1 MVSASVP
8 AVESSAGPGR
18 FTALQIALIVALSLP
33 WLNPFALRP
42 APAVVQSLLSVLGLA
57 CLLLLPLRRGGLA
70 TLAGVVAWA
79 WLLSALLS
87 SGLGLLQ
94 YFGLSGA
101 WSPWVNSTLAG
112 EAFANLRQR
121 NHFASL
127 VNIGL
132 MSLLWLASNRQPNT
146 DSPKQVGRPALPLR
160 WLGLLF
166 AAVLLG
172 AGNAASSSRTGLL
185 QLCLALALWLLLWR
199 SSTRTEV
206 RKLLLAAA
214 LSYLG
219 AACLLPLLAG
229 LGFGETGIL
238 SRLQDTQLMCQSRL
252 IMWRNVLH
260 LIGLQPWSG
269 WGWGELDYAHFI
281 TLYPGARF
289 CDILDNA
296 HNLPLHLA
304 VELGLPAALLL
315 CGAALLLIAR
325 AKPWAE
331 QHSTRQLAW
340 GVLGVIALHSL
351 LEYPLWYGP
360 FQLAAGLSL
369 LLLWLSR
376 AAASN
381 SADHLLAGP
390 YSSSSGWR
398 LRSALAL
405 GLVAGAAYA
414 AIDYARVLQFYL
426 PASARTRLFSEPSLS
441 SAHRSWLFG
450 HWLDF
455 AQATSTPVDAGNATR
470 MQELNEAILHLSPEP
485 RVIERIIRS
494 AALLQRFDVAWF
506 YLQRYQAAFP
516 AEYADWQKRDKQP

>member
-1 MVSASVP
+1 MVSP
-8 AVESSAGPGR
+8 SAGVIEPPAGLER
-18 FTALQIALIVALSLP
+18 FTALQIALIVALALP

-57 CLLLLPLRRGGLA
+57 CLLLLPLRRAGLV
-70 TLAGVVAWA
+70 TLTGVIAWA
-79 WLLSALLS
+79 WLLAALLS

-121 NHFASL
+121 NHFATL

-132 MSLLWLASNRQPNT
+132 MSLLWLASHRPPNT
-146 DSPKQVGRPALPLR
+146 DSPEQVARPALRLR
-160 WLGLLF
+160 SPGLLF

-185 QLCLALALWLLLWR
+185 QLCLALALWLLFWR
-199 SSTRTEV
+199 ASQPTGV

-219 AACLLPLLAG
+219 SAGLLPLVTG

-304 VELGLPAALLL
+304 VELGLPVALLL

-325 AKPWAE
+325 AKPWTE
-331 QHSTRQLAW
+331 QRSTRQLAW

-376 AAASN
+376 PAAS
-381 SADHLLAGP
+381 SLAESLLAGP
-390 YSSSSGWR
+390 YSSTSGWR

-405 GLVAGAAYA
+405 GLVAGVAYA
-414 AIDYARVLQFYL
+414 AIDYARVLQIYL
-426 PASARTRLFSEPSLS
+426 PASARSTLFGETSLN

-450 HWLDF
+450 HWVDF
-455 AQATSTPVDAGNATR
+455 ARATSPPLEAGNAAR

-494 AALLQRFDVAWF
+494 AALLQRFDVAFF

-516 AEYADWQKRDKQP
+516 AEYADWQKRDRQP